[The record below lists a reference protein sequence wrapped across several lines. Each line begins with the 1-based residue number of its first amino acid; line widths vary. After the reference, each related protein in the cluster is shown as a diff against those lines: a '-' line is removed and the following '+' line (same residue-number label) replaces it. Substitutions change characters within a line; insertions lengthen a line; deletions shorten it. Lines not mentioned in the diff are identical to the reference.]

1 MYDLEL
7 PLFDLQ
13 PLQKLLNFQLRGP
26 DLENHQKM
34 RVLNYSQ
41 TLSLCQKDSQ
51 KMDLDF
57 HSYKTNIKKKP
68 F

>member
-13 PLQKLLNFQLRGP
+13 PLQKLLNFQLRDP
-26 DLENHQKM
+26 DLENHQKT
-34 RVLNYSQ
+34 RALNYSQ
-41 TLSLCQKDSQ
+41 ILSLYRKDSQ
-51 KMDLDF
+51 RMDLDF